1 VRAQRWLLQTGF
13 EPTVFATR
21 NPFLML
27 ATGFVPWLHSD
38 DHPPE
43 DVQAMRYRVA
53 TPQAIERWVIWPTL
67 IVVGLGFAAWG
78 VVESDPRMVISGTLS
93 ALLAV
98 FFLRRNI
105 KNKGANGA
113 PEAPKG
119 MEPTA

>member
-1 VRAQRWLLQTGF
+1 MTLVGLRDAFMPLLPILSAILLVGGAIGGSMLPRHLRA
-13 EPTVFATR
+13 
-21 NPFLML
+21 
-27 ATGFVPWLHSD
+27 
-38 DHPPE
+38 
-43 DVQAMRYRVA
+43 
-53 TPQAIERWVIWPTL
+53 AIERWVIWPTL